1 MRSARS
7 LENRLSPMR
16 FLTPSLLRVCVRILR
31 VAAWNIL
38 FVIAGLILIA
48 IVGEIYVRATT
59 PFERRLAHTRF
70 VPGVGVIYEPGSE
83 SRWTN
88 YLDYWTI
95 SRANSLGFLDRE
107 PISPERAAASCHITI
122 IGDSFVDAREVPIAD
137 KMQVQ
142 LEELAAQEVPDLDVT
157 TSAFGFWSTAQVN
170 QLPFYDHYAQRL
182 SPKLTVLV
190 FVRNDF
196 LGNSPVLNFSRIWDP
211 DHAPY
216 AFGGL
221 DTDGTMRLRPPDPRW
236 MEFLFPSNRTW
247 VARSLEFL
255 RWSEFAAWLQR
266 KMPPRIT
273 WSEEY
278 THAGKMETLSLRPG
292 YEHILDD
299 WDPEA
304 WPDRLDILLED
315 DPPQVFREAIEF
327 VEFALRQFRERTD
340 RDGGSLVI
348 LSTYTMQG
356 GDSRYSIPLNEIAG
370 QLGIPVINQHDYI
383 IRQGGRTEDAGF
395 AHEWHWSA
403 TGHRWAAEALLEYLK
418 QNQEICDTIDPVDA
432 ERTLS

>member
-1 MRSARS
+1 
-7 LENRLSPMR
+7 
-16 FLTPSLLRVCVRILR
+16 
-31 VAAWNIL
+31 
-38 FVIAGLILIA
+38 
-48 IVGEIYVRATT
+48 
-59 PFERRLAHTRF
+59 
-70 VPGVGVIYEPGSE
+70 
-83 SRWTN
+83 
-88 YLDYWTI
+88 
-95 SRANSLGFLDRE
+95 
-107 PISPERAAASCHITI
+107 
-122 IGDSFVDAREVPIAD
+122 
-137 KMQVQ
+137 
-142 LEELAAQEVPDLDVT
+142 
-157 TSAFGFWSTAQVN
+157 
-170 QLPFYDHYAQRL
+170 
-182 SPKLTVLV
+182 
-190 FVRNDF
+190 
-196 LGNSPVLNFSRIWDP
+196 
-211 DHAPY
+211 
-216 AFGGL
+216 
-221 DTDGTMRLRPPDPRW
+221 MRLHPPDPRW

-273 WSEEY
+273 WSEKY

-292 YEHILDD
+292 YEHILDN
-299 WDPEA
+299 WDPQA

-340 RDGGSLVI
+340 QDGGSLVI

-356 GDSRYSIPLNEIAG
+356 SDSRYSIPLNEIAG
-370 QLGIPVINQHDYI
+370 RLGIPVINQHDYI
-383 IRQGGRTEDAGF
+383 IRQGSRTEDAGF